1 MKGRTTKGVNC
12 FKMGHRRPLGDRLY
26 HRRIAP
32 ELYGERER
40 RSSVIIRSCRPR
52 AHALDRVFD
61 AAGDDDVRKAQAV
74 GRRPVLHRQ
83 RRAAEGGESMRD
95 RDYDF
100 GLHRSRGVAPVENFR
115 EQGLCAG

>member
-1 MKGRTTKGVNC
+1 MVQGRAAKGVNC
-12 FKMGHRRPLGDRLY
+12 FKMGHSRPLGDRLY
-26 HRRIAP
+26 HRCVAP
-32 ELYGERER
+32 ELYGERKR
-40 RSSVIIRSCRPR
+40 RSSVIIRRPR

-95 RDYDF
+95 RDHDF
-100 GLHRSRGVAPVENFR
+100 GLHRSWSVAPVENFR
-115 EQGLCAG
+115 E